1 MTLVLVEQ
9 IGIIHTEKDGAL
21 SSIQSKPGQ
30 LVLNTIENISRD
42 FDIYICFNVQKSYQH
57 QFKFVDTITHN
68 Q

>member
-42 FDIYICFNVQKSYQH
+42 FDIYMF
-57 QFKFVDTITHN
+57 
-68 Q
+68 